1 MCGISGFIAFKNK
14 FVLAKDLEQMTQL
27 IKHRGPD
34 DEGYFTL
41 NLTKQEF
48 ILAGRDSVKDFDKK
62 FDITYLPQQNIE
74 NCANEQFKF
83 GLGHRR
89 LAILDLSALGH
100 QPLSIDQG
108 NYWIS
113 FNGEVF
119 NYLEIRSEL
128 ESLGYSFISTSDT
141 EVILAAYKEWGENCL
156 AKFNGMF
163 AFIIYDKLKQQVFVA
178 RDRFGIKPLYCYKDS
193 QAIYFA
199 SEIKQFTQLPSWQ
212 AKLNHQLAYDFLV
225 YGLSDHRHETLFQ
238 GVFQLRGGECVMIDL
253 ANFETIN
260 SSLEIQEF
268 LNIKRWYEI
277 PQQSYVKG
285 YSNAKNDFRAVFE
298 QAVKLRLRSDVDIGS
313 CLSGGLDSSAIV
325 SVMANELSQQGKIN
339 KLKTFSACSEHA
351 QFDEREYIEEVVKQT
366 QAQSFYCYPELEK
379 LLHYVDKIT
388 WHQDEPFGS
397 TSIYAQWSVFE
408 EAKQQKVKVLLDG
421 QGADEQLAGYQGLYF
436 QILLNQ
442 LLRRGKILQLIKEL
456 KLLKKIHNFNSKKG
470 LIKAVMSLFPDQFKA
485 FVGKILGKQQ
495 YDLNWLNM
503 EKLKVKQINPFIQ
516 TGLAKAN
523 IKQTLKSQI
532 CYNNLSMLLHWE
544 DRDSMAHS
552 IESRVPFLDFRLVEL
567 IFSMPDEFKIHNGVS
582 KRVLRDGLD
591 GVLPDK
597 IKNRMNKLGFAT
609 SEEIWLRDNENVF
622 RQLISEAVTISGGI
636 LKLNEV
642 MKIFDE
648 IINKQRPFDF
658 WMWRLINFG
667 QWIKIFKVQV

>member
-14 FVLAKDLEQMTQL
+14 FVLAKHLEQMTQQ

-34 DEGYFTL
+34 DEGYFAI
-41 NLTKQEF
+41 NLKSQEF
-48 ILAGRDSVKDFDKK
+48 ILSGVDSVKIFDKK
-62 FDITYLPQQNIE
+62 FAASYLPQQNVE
-74 NCANEQFKF
+74 NLAEEQCKLGF
-83 GLGHRR
+83 GHRR

-108 NYWIS
+108 NYWIC

-119 NYLEIRSEL
+119 NYLEIKLEL
-128 ESLGYSFISTSDT
+128 ELLGYNFISTSDT
-141 EVILAAYKEWGENCL
+141 EVILAAYKEWGEQCL

-163 AFIIYDKLKQQVFVA
+163 AFLVYDKLKQQVFIA

-199 SEIKQFTQLPSWQ
+199 SEIKQFSILPSWQ
-212 AKLNHQLAYDFLV
+212 AKLNHQMAYDFLV

-238 GVFQLRGGECVMIDL
+238 DVFQLRGGEFAIINL
-253 ANFETIN
+253 ANFEALN
-260 SSLEIQEF
+260 SNLEMQQILKTKQ
-268 LNIKRWYEI
+268 WYEL
-277 PQQSYVKG
+277 PQQAYLKG
-285 YSNAKNDFRAVFE
+285 YNDAKNDFRTVFE

-325 SVMANELSQQGKIN
+325 SVMANELDKQGKIS

-366 QAQSFYCYPELEK
+366 QAQSFYCYPDLER
-379 LLHYVDKIT
+379 LLFKMDQIT

-397 TSIYAQWSVFE
+397 TSIYAQWAVFA

-442 LLRRGKILQLIKEL
+442 LLRRGNIVQLIKEL
-456 KLLKKIHNFNSKKG
+456 KLLKKNHGFDSKKG
-470 LIKAVMSLFPDQFKA
+470 LLKAIMSLFPDRVKVV
-485 FVGKILGKQQ
+485 VGKILGKQQ
-495 YDLNWLNM
+495 YALDWLNT

-567 IFSMPDEFKIHNGVS
+567 IFSMPDEFKIYNGVT

-591 GVLPDK
+591 GVLPNK

-609 SEEIWLRDNENVF
+609 PEEIWLRDNEIIF

-642 MKIFDE
+642 
-648 IINKQRPFDF
+648 
-658 WMWRLINFG
+658 
-667 QWIKIFKVQV
+667 